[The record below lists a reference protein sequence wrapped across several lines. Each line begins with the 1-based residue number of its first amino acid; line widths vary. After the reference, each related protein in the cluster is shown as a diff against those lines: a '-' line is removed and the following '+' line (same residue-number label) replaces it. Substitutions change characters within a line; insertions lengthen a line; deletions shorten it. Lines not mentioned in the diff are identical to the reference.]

1 MFGKGKEVDALKRRV
16 AELEEAL
23 SRRDHSIQQLEERLD
38 SAEEEGRNAVNKAA
52 GLQALVANFQTFGQ
66 SLSDVQGSLASLAND
81 LKAEKDNAVKAQGVS
96 IESRAAIAKIAANLS
111 SLASNSQQTATQVGE
126 LDARA
131 QEISGIVQLI
141 KEVADQTNLLALNAA
156 IEAAR
161 AGEQGRGFAVV
172 ADEVRKLAERTT
184 QATGSIT
191 TLVKQIRDDS
201 AASRSQM
208 DFLAEQ
214 SSGFSNDG
222 QQAAESMRSLLDL
235 SSGMEKAV
243 AASSLRSFCELAKVD
258 HLIYKFRIYKVL
270 LGLSTETTSDFAS
283 HTACR
288 LGKWYYTGEGHAC
301 FSQLP
306 GYREVELPHKEVHD
320 YAIKALNAY
329 VENDSQTMLQSVSK
343 MESASINVL
352 VNLEKMAR
360 SGEENADILCQH

>member
-1 MFGKGKEVDALKRRV
+1 MFGKSKEIDALKRRV
-16 AELEEAL
+16 AELEGEI
-23 SRRDHSIQQLEERLD
+23 SRRDDAVRQLEERLN
-38 SAEEEGRNAVNKAA
+38 SAEEESRNSVARVAD
-52 GLQALVANFQTFGQ
+52 LQALVANFQTFGQ
-66 SLSDVQGSLASLAND
+66 SLSDVQSSLASLAND

-96 IESRAAIAKIAANLS
+96 IESRAAIAKIATNLS
-111 SLASNSQQTATQVGE
+111 SLASNSQNTAAQVGE

-131 QEISGIVQLI
+131 QEISSIVQLI

-184 QATGSIT
+184 QATGNIT
-191 TLVKQIRDDS
+191 SLVKQIREDS
-201 AASRSQM
+201 TASRSQM

-214 SSGFSNDG
+214 SSNFSHDG
-222 QQAAESMRSLLDL
+222 QQAADSMRNLLDL
-235 SSGMEKAV
+235 SSSMEKAV

-270 LGLSTETTSDFAS
+270 LGLSTESESDFAS

-288 LGKWYYTGEGHAC
+288 LGKWYYTGEGHSC

-306 GYREVELPHKEVHD
+306 GYREVESPHKEVHD
-320 YAIKALNAY
+320 HAIKAIRAFG
-329 VENDSQTMLQSVSK
+329 ENDSATMLRSVST
-343 MESASINVL
+343 MESASLNVL
-352 VNLEKMAR
+352 ANLERMAR
-360 SGEENADILCQH
+360 AGEENADILCQH

>member
-1 MFGKGKEVDALKRRV
+1 MFGKSKENDALKRRI
-16 AELEEAL
+16 AELEEGISHRDRTIQQMEERLGSIEEEHRNAL
-23 SRRDHSIQQLEERLD
+23 SRAD
-38 SAEEEGRNAVNKAA
+38 N
-52 GLQALVANFQTFGQ
+52 LQALVANFQTFGQ
-66 SLSDVQGSLASLAND
+66 SLNDVQGSLSSLAND
-81 LKAEKDNAVKAQGVS
+81 MKVEKDNAVKAQGVS
-96 IESRAAIAKIAANLS
+96 IESRAAIAKIATNLS
-111 SLASNSQQTATQVGE
+111 SLASNSQRTAAQVGE

-191 TLVKQIRDDS
+191 LLVKQIRDDS
-201 AASRSQM
+201 ASSRNQM

-214 SSGFSNDG
+214 SAGFSQDG
-222 QQAAESMRSLLDL
+222 QQAAESMRNLLDL

-270 LGLSTETTSDFAS
+270 LGLSTETASDFAL

-288 LGKWYYTGEGHAC
+288 LGKWYYTGEGHNC

-306 GYREVELPHKEVHD
+306 GYREVESPHKQVHD

-329 VENDSQTMLQSVSK
+329 VENDWQTMLKSIST

-352 VNLEKMAR
+352 VNLERMAR
-360 SGEENADILCQH
+360 SGEENADILCHY